1 MSEGDIRIG
10 GERTTAQALGIRT
23 RLDGANES
31 VAALPDL
38 QRLLQRQRTVS
49 QAGADI
55 IGAAQTYSSNRA
67 KEAERQKQQAEHDFR
82 QAEAGARIKQAEQTK
97 QDWGVGGSK
106 NRALQA
112 VTTVLTGSLGGQ
124 SGLQVASNTIAPYA
138 ATLIGDTFGQNGSHP
153 NKAAQL
159 LGHAILGAAL
169 AYSNGGD
176 PAAGAASGAGAEGAA
191 MVLTRTL
198 YGEEAA
204 KRPDLLPE
212 QDKERIRTLSSAVAA
227 VVGGV
232 SGSRDGGGN
241 AVDVLSNAQV
251 GGVVGRNAVENNYYL
266 TPVAASHSEQEAR
279 EIYRILKDQIDTTCG
294 NRARINECRAYIGHI
309 VNFLQNKELSDKYPD
324 LTNQSKRF
332 LANHSDLVES
342 FIRGERQRLEAR
354 DKSAFFRYV
363 IPGSQMVFG
372 AVGVAS
378 SVAFG
383 GVTCAE
389 SAGLGCAAAGV
400 GIIANSDE
408 ITTGARNF
416 GRRASEQQ
424 PTRIVQAFMATGMSR
439 DSAET
444 TSLLISLGATGGA
457 GAAPKAGMLFNRS
470 SNTARYATAGS
481 TISSTSGR
489 TRWGWMPKRSA
500 SSQGTSRQMSTI
512 DGEMVGYRRTTIQ
525 QNMTSKRN
533 SIEYVPQGTLRHK

>member
-1 MSEGDIRIG
+1 
-10 GERTTAQALGIRT
+10 
-23 RLDGANES
+23 
-31 VAALPDL
+31 
-38 QRLLQRQRTVS
+38 
-49 QAGADI
+49 
-55 IGAAQTYSSNRA
+55 
-67 KEAERQKQQAEHDFR
+67 
-82 QAEAGARIKQAEQTK
+82 
-97 QDWGVGGSK
+97 
-106 NRALQA
+106 
-112 VTTVLTGSLGGQ
+112 
-124 SGLQVASNTIAPYA
+124 
-138 ATLIGDTFGQNGSHP
+138 
-153 NKAAQL
+153 
-159 LGHAILGAAL
+159 
-169 AYSNGGD
+169 
-176 PAAGAASGAGAEGAA
+176 

-294 NRARINECRAYIGHI
+294 NSARINECRAYIGHI

-342 FIRGERQRLEAR
+342 FIRGERQRLEAM

-372 AVGVAS
+372 TIGVAS
-378 SVAFG
+378 SVTLG
-383 GVTCAE
+383 GITCAE
-389 SAGLGCAAAGV
+389 SAGLGCMGAGV
-400 GIIANSDE
+400 GVIASTDE
-408 ITTGARNF
+408 MTTGARNF

-444 TSLLISLGATGGA
+444 TSLLISLGAAGVS

-481 TISSTSGR
+481 FTTTPGSVFSAMPRASFGRFGKTANLHEIPHNPEVLLPNLYPGDPVVAQNTIRRLVQDSTGRYWLKSGTGRLITPSGNYDFITTRAGHILVTRPNSHVHFSTHLGLSNGQPVKYAGRIRFFNNNTRNRGSIIYWDGSSGHYKPANHLAPNA
-489 TRWGWMPKRSA
+489 GLP
-500 SSQGTSRQMSTI
+500 I
-512 DGEMVGYRRTTIQ
+512 NLYRDR
-525 QNMTSKRN
+525 
-533 SIEYVPQGTLRHK
+533 

>member
-1 MSEGDIRIG
+1 
-10 GERTTAQALGIRT
+10 
-23 RLDGANES
+23 
-31 VAALPDL
+31 
-38 QRLLQRQRTVS
+38 
-49 QAGADI
+49 
-55 IGAAQTYSSNRA
+55 
-67 KEAERQKQQAEHDFR
+67 
-82 QAEAGARIKQAEQTK
+82 
-97 QDWGVGGSK
+97 
-106 NRALQA
+106 
-112 VTTVLTGSLGGQ
+112 
-124 SGLQVASNTIAPYA
+124 
-138 ATLIGDTFGQNGSHP
+138 
-153 NKAAQL
+153 
-159 LGHAILGAAL
+159 
-169 AYSNGGD
+169 
-176 PAAGAASGAGAEGAA
+176 

-232 SGSRDGGGN
+232 AGSRDGGGN

-294 NRARINECRAYIGHI
+294 NGSRINECRAYIGYI
-309 VNFLQNKELSDKYPD
+309 VNFLQDKELSDKYPD

-342 FIRGERQRLEAR
+342 FIRGERQRLEAM

-363 IPGSQMVFG
+363 IPGAQMVFG

-378 SVAFG
+378 SVTLG
-383 GVTCAE
+383 GITCAE
-389 SAGLGCAAAGV
+389 SAGLGCMGAGV
-400 GIIANSDE
+400 GIIASGDE
-408 ITTGARNF
+408 MTTGARNF

-424 PTRIVQAFMATGMSR
+424 PTRIVQTFMATGMSR

-444 TSLLISLGATGGA
+444 TSLLISLGAA
-457 GAAPKAGMLFNRS
+457 GVSAAPKAGMLFRS
-470 SNTARYATAGS
+470 SSTARYATAGS

-525 QNMTSKRN
+525 QNITSRGT
-533 SIEYVPQGTLRHK
+533 SIEYVPQGTLTMAKQDLDALRPRNLHSSADGRILMGQLENGNTVKLRPSNDGGRNRWTIEISKPNGRIIREIRYGDL